1 MNSRRTLPDHVI
13 FVCACENGV
22 TVVSA
27 CSPFVGETERIG
39 GLTFRYRAMK
49 STISLLSILASLALV
64 LSGCTP
70 LQVVTHRVS
79 ASESTVPAGRYALD
93 PHHWNVSFDV
103 DHLHYSRFVIR
114 FDKAAAQL
122 DWGARGMDD
131 STVRATIDASSV
143 NTNVPLL
150 DRMLKG
156 PDMFDVARYPQ
167 IEFASARFQ
176 RTGEDRGTLTGDLT
190 IRGTT
195 HPVTLNVTFNGH
207 AVNPLT
213 KQETLGFSADGHF
226 SRAQFGLTTWYPA
239 VGDDVHVA
247 IQAEFDKERE

>member
-1 MNSRRTLPDHVI
+1 MKFYKRLI
-13 FVCACENGV
+13 AF
-22 TVVSA
+22 
-27 CSPFVGETERIG
+27 
-39 GLTFRYRAMK
+39 LTA
-49 STISLLSILASLALV
+49 TALMA
-64 LSGCTP
+64 CTP

-79 ASESTVPAGRYALD
+79 PNEASVPPGRYQLD

-103 DHLHYSRFVIR
+103 DHFHYSRFVIR
-114 FDKAAAQL
+114 FDKVTAQL
-122 DWGARGMDD
+122 DWNADGM
-131 STVRATIDASSV
+131 SGSSVRADIDTSSV

-156 PDMFDVARYPQ
+156 PDMFDVARYPA
-167 IEFASARFQ
+167 IVFTSTSFQ
-176 RTGEDRGTLTGDLT
+176 RTGDDKGVLTGDLT

-195 HPVTLNVTFNGH
+195 KPVTLNVTFNGH

-247 IQAEFDKERE
+247 IQAEFSKAPAQPAQ

>member
-1 MNSRRTLPDHVI
+1 MP
-13 FVCACENGV
+13 
-22 TVVSA
+22 
-27 CSPFVGETERIG
+27 
-39 GLTFRYRAMK
+39 
-49 STISLLSILASLALV
+49 
-64 LSGCTP
+64 
-70 LQVVTHRVS
+70 Q
-79 ASESTVPAGRYALD
+79 GRYQLD

-103 DHLHYSRFVIR
+103 DHFHYSRFVIR
-114 FDKAAAQL
+114 FDKATAQL
-122 DWGARGMDD
+122 DWNANGM
-131 STVRATIDASSV
+131 SGSSVSASIDAASV

-156 PDMFDVARYPQ
+156 PDMFDVARYPE
-167 IEFASARFQ
+167 IAFTSRSFQ
-176 RTGEDRGTLTGDLT
+176 RTGDDKGTMTGDLT

-195 HPVTLNVTFNGH
+195 KPVTLNVTFNGH

-247 IQAEFDKERE
+247 IQAEFSKPRPDVSPSPSP

>member
-1 MNSRRTLPDHVI
+1 
-13 FVCACENGV
+13 
-22 TVVSA
+22 
-27 CSPFVGETERIG
+27 
-39 GLTFRYRAMK
+39 MK
-49 STISLLSILASLALV
+49 FYKHLIAFLAANALMA
-64 LSGCTP
+64 CTP

-79 ASESTVPAGRYALD
+79 SNEASVPPGRYQLD
-93 PHHWNVSFDV
+93 AHHWNVSFDV
-103 DHLHYSRFVIR
+103 DHFHYSRFVIR
-114 FDKAAAQL
+114 FDKTTAQL
-122 DWGARGMDD
+122 DWNADGM
-131 STVRATIDASSV
+131 SGSSVRASIDASSV

-156 PDMFDVARYPQ
+156 PDMFDVARYPS
-167 IEFASARFQ
+167 IVFASTGFQ
-176 RTGEDRGTLTGDLT
+176 RTGDDKGVLTGDLT

-195 HPVTLNVTFNGH
+195 KPVTLNVTFNGH

-247 IQAEFDKERE
+247 IQAEFSKAPADATQ

>member
-1 MNSRRTLPDHVI
+1 MRRGLVALSAVI
-13 FVCACENGV
+13 
-22 TVVSA
+22 
-27 CSPFVGETERIG
+27 
-39 GLTFRYRAMK
+39 
-49 STISLLSILASLALV
+49 ALFSV
-64 LSGCTP
+64 DACTP
-70 LQVVTHRVS
+70 LQVVTHHVS
-79 ASESTVPAGRYALD
+79 PNESSVPAGHYVLD

-103 DHLHYSRFVIR
+103 DHFHYSRFVIR
-114 FDKAAAQL
+114 FDKVSAQL
-122 DWGARGMDD
+122 DWSADGMAD
-131 STVRATIDASSV
+131 SAVRARIDAASV

-156 PDMFDVARYPQ
+156 PDMFDVARNPD
-167 IEFASARFQ
+167 IDFVSTSFQ
-176 RTGEDRGTLTGDLT
+176 RTGDDKGTLTGNLT

-195 HPVTLNVTFNGH
+195 RPVTLAVTFNGH

-247 IQAEFDKERE
+247 IQAEFSKAAS

>member
-1 MNSRRTLPDHVI
+1 
-13 FVCACENGV
+13 
-22 TVVSA
+22 
-27 CSPFVGETERIG
+27 
-39 GLTFRYRAMK
+39 MK
-49 STISLLSILASLALV
+49 FYKHLIAFLAAGALMA
-64 LSGCTP
+64 CTP

-79 ASESTVPAGRYALD
+79 ANEASVPPGRYQLD
-93 PHHWNVSFDV
+93 AHHWNVSFDV
-103 DHLHYSRFVIR
+103 DHFHYSRFVIR
-114 FDKAAAQL
+114 FDKTTAQL
-122 DWGARGMDD
+122 DWNADGM
-131 STVRATIDASSV
+131 SGSSVRATIDASSV

-156 PDMFDVARYPQ
+156 PDMFDVARYPS
-167 IEFASARFQ
+167 IVFASTGFQ
-176 RTGEDRGTLTGDLT
+176 RTGDDKGVLTGDLT

-195 HPVTLNVTFNGH
+195 KPVTLNVTFNGH

-247 IQAEFDKERE
+247 IQAEFSKAPADAAQ

>member
-1 MNSRRTLPDHVI
+1 
-13 FVCACENGV
+13 
-22 TVVSA
+22 
-27 CSPFVGETERIG
+27 
-39 GLTFRYRAMK
+39 MK
-49 STISLLSILASLALV
+49 SKNFFPKLAVGSLASLALLSAA

-79 ASESTVPAGRYALD
+79 ASESSVPAGRYALD

-103 DHLHYSRFVIR
+103 DHFHYSRFVIR
-114 FDKAAAQL
+114 FDKVTAQL
-122 DWGARGMDD
+122 DWSARGMEG
-131 STVRATIDASSV
+131 SAAHATIDASSV

-156 PDMFDVARYPQ
+156 PDMFDAVRYPD
-167 IEFASARFQ
+167 IVFVSTGFE
-176 RTGEDRGTLTGDLT
+176 RTGDNRGRLSGNLT
-190 IRGTT
+190 IRGSTR
-195 HPVTLNVTFNGH
+195 PITLDVTFNGH

-247 IQAEFDKERE
+247 IQAEFSKPRE

>member
-1 MNSRRTLPDHVI
+1 MKAYKR
-13 FVCACENGV
+13 FVPFLAA
-22 TVVSA
+22 SA
-27 CSPFVGETERIG
+27 LI
-39 GLTFRYRAMK
+39 A
-49 STISLLSILASLALV
+49 
-64 LSGCTP
+64 CTP

-79 ASESTVPAGRYALD
+79 SSESSVPPGRYQLD

-103 DHLHYSRFVIR
+103 DHFHYSRFVIR
-114 FDKAAAQL
+114 FDKTAAQL
-122 DWGARGMDD
+122 DWNADGM
-131 STVRATIDASSV
+131 SASSVRASIDASSV

-156 PDMFDVARYPQ
+156 PDMFDVARYPD
-167 IEFASARFQ
+167 IVFVSTSFQ
-176 RTGEDRGTLTGDLT
+176 RTGDDKGVMTGDLT
-190 IRGTT
+190 IRGATR
-195 HPVTLNVTFNGH
+195 PVTLNVTFNGH

-247 IQAEFDKERE
+247 IQAEFSKAPADGAQ